1 MRESKSLDDTL
12 LAELDDALYRRR
24 LVREKKEKKEKEKKC
39 MKKKCKKK
47 VDELDD
53 ALYRRRLV
61 RTCTFFLFLFPWQS
75 ATPQYGHV
83 RRLTNTNIKDTYKDT
98 YKGTCKDTY
107 VDTCKDTCKDT
118 YKRISGRRR
127 RHAGGNMDM

>member
-24 LVREKKEKKEKEKKC
+24 LVREKKERKEKEKKC
-39 MKKKCKKK
+39 MKKKCKTK

-61 RTCTFFLFLFPWQS
+61 RTCTFFLFFFS
-75 ATPQYGHV
+75 MAECDAAIRTC
-83 RRLTNTNIKDTYKDT
+83 KETYKHK
-98 YKGTCKDTY
+98 Y
-107 VDTCKDTCKDT
+107 
-118 YKRISGRRR
+118 
-127 RHAGGNMDM
+127 